1 MNGFRRDGDI
11 TANLS
16 DAEVSVLQQLA
27 QELLHLLGD
36 ADEHDDPL
44 AAVVGI
50 STNDRLPE
58 DPALARLLP
67 DAYQNPEHA
76 GEFRRYTEHGLRE
89 GKRERLAELLSGVS
103 HEVRL
108 PDDAAQRWAM
118 AINDI
123 RLFLGTRLEITPD
136 AEEEFSQLDNE
147 DPRKAGYAVFAW
159 LGWLQQTIIDALI
172 TA

>member
-1 MNGFRRDGDI
+1 MSGFYRDGEI
-11 TANLS
+11 KAALS
-16 DAEVSVLQQLA
+16 AAETSVLQQLA
-27 QELLHLLGD
+27 QELLHLLGESD
-36 ADEHDDPL
+36 QHDDPL
-44 AAVVGI
+44 AAALGI

-89 GKRERLAELLSGVS
+89 GKRERLEQLLSGLGG
-103 HEVRL
+103 EIRL
-108 PDDAAQRWAM
+108 SNEDAERWAM

-123 RLFLGTRLEITPD
+123 RLFLGTRLDVSEASED
-136 AEEEFSQLDNE
+136 EFAQASDD

-159 LGWLQQTIIDALI
+159 LGWLQQTLIEALLS
-172 TA
+172 